1 MSSWG
6 GEALVSRQMR
16 SSTASPCKWRN
27 KDWKNGYQYTYYYWC
42 TKTREERHLRGSW
55 GKKVYCHRY
64 VLERIRLI
72 RVTFEITIV
81 KLEKWGQ
88 TSTTKEKSGKLIRN
102 VTVFKNYWDIRG
114 RNQDQKKA
122 FVTFG
127 RKIQIFEWDILED
140 FKTQCS
146 RKRVE

>member
-16 SSTASPCKWRN
+16 SSTASPC
-27 KDWKNGYQYTYYYWC
+27 NGTRTGKMEITTMYYYWC

-55 GKKVYCHRY
+55 WKKVYCHRY

-122 FVTFG
+122 FITFAT
-127 RKIQIFEWDILED
+127 KILVFEWDILED